1 MFFPGDPLNYPANS
15 LSSIRRYQSDRDPN
29 NFDVKNFNLG
39 DEWLN
44 TTTNDWFK
52 LASKANGSAVW
63 CNLCAS
69 ISGDPIDFILTDDG
83 PIAVGPDAEGILT
96 LSGGNGITT
105 SGQDPSTEVVID
117 LDSPVSV
124 PNGGTGLTVITD
136 HSVVVGSGV
145 APLTELTVGLD
156 GEILLGATAADPVFS
171 APTSSDNLLNFNL
184 GPGSLDIV
192 AQNAVAAAIPLDDN
206 AVVRGDGGGQDV
218 QTSTVLISDAGE
230 MTNPSQPAFFARNN
244 ANQNNITGTGTTYTI
259 LYQNETLDQ
268 AGDYDG
274 TSTFTAPIEGNYLFS
289 ATSQII
295 SLAASALGVTLSMN
309 SSTINKRASVLN
321 GEFGR
326 SGASNTM
333 LVNGELFTHLDA
345 ADTCH
350 VTIQV
355 DGMPGDTIDI
365 SSFTGNTFAG
375 YLAPV

>member
-15 LSSIRRYQSDRDPN
+15 LSSIRRYESNRDPN
-29 NFDVKNFNLG
+29 NFDVKNFSLG

-124 PNGGTGLTVITD
+124 PNGGTGLTIITD

-156 GEILLGATAADPVFS
+156 GEILLGATAADPIFS

-184 GPGSLDIV
+184 GPGTLDIV
-192 AQNAVAAAIPLDDN
+192 AQNAVASALALTEG

-230 MTNPSQPAFFARNN
+230 MTNPSQPAFVAGFLGA
-244 ANQNNITGTGTTYTI
+244 QNNVTGDGTIYTVI
-259 LYQNETLDQ
+259 FGTVSLDQ
-268 AGDYDG
+268 GGDFDG
-274 TSTFTAPIEGNYLFS
+274 VSTFTAPVAGNYVFYTAVQLNGLGASTTGVQINIRARLNRAFQ
-289 ATSQII
+289 TSNGANNRSGGSNTLIHNGAYFI
-295 SLAASALGVTLSMN
+295 DMAAS
-309 SSTINKRASVLN
+309 
-321 GEFGR
+321 
-326 SGASNTM
+326 
-333 LVNGELFTHLDA
+333 
-345 ADTCH
+345 DTCFIT
-350 VTIQV
+350 VTAS
-355 DGMPGDTIDI
+355 GGGLTLDI
-365 SSFTGNTFAG
+365 VNSTSNIFSG